1 MSTLYVEPFGG
12 MAGDMFL
19 AALLDLGDPRF
30 RLADLERLADALVPG
45 EARLAVAE
53 TKRGS
58 LRALQLRVE
67 TPETERPPHR
77 HLSDLLGLVDRAP
90 LGGPARDRAGGVLR
104 RIAVAE
110 GEVHGTSPEAVHFH
124 EVGAVDTLVD
134 VCGAAL
140 ALERLEV
147 ERVHASPPLA
157 GSGTVTCAHGEM
169 PVPAPGTA
177 GIMRGLPMSLGGGG
191 ERLTPTGAAVL
202 AELVDAF
209 EPPPVFRS
217 ATVGYGAGTRDPA
230 TGPPNL
236 LRVQLGD
243 SDRAAPRRVAWCLQ
257 CNLDDATGE
266 EVGFLLQEL
275 RAAGA
280 LEAWS
285 EPVQMK
291 KDRPGVV
298 VSALCREDAR
308 DALERICFDHT
319 PTLGVRWARFERAE
333 CEREAIEVSLDGA
346 AVRVKVRRRP
356 GASAPTPL
364 DVSPEH
370 DDLAVLA
377 RASGR
382 PLRELERRA
391 VDAALAAL
399 GEAR

>member
-1 MSTLYVEPFGG
+1 MNTLYVEPFGG

-19 AALLDLGDPRF
+19 AALLDLDDPRF
-30 RLADLERLADALVPG
+30 QLAELERLADALVPG
-45 EARLAVAE
+45 EARLAVEE

-58 LRALQLRVE
+58 LRALHLRVR
-67 TPETERPPHR
+67 TPESEHAPHR
-77 HLSDLLGLVDRAP
+77 HLSDLLGLIDRAP
-90 LGGPARDRAGGVLR
+90 LGASARGRAGGVLR
-104 RIAVAE
+104 RIAAAE
-110 GEVHGTSPEAVHFH
+110 GEVHGTGPDTVHFH

-202 AELVDAF
+202 AEFVDAF
-209 EPPPVFRS
+209 EPPGAFRS
-217 ATVGYGAGTRDPA
+217 AAVGYGAGARDPA
-230 TGPPNL
+230 SGPPNL
-236 LRVQLGD
+236 LRVQLGV
-243 SDRAAPRRVAWCLQ
+243 SAGAGTRRVAWCLR

-285 EPVQMK
+285 EAVQMK

-308 DALERICFDHT
+308 DELERLCFDHS
-319 PTLGVRWARFERAE
+319 PTLGVRWARFERTE
-333 CEREAIEVSLDGA
+333 CEREELMVELDGGT
-346 AVRVKVRRRP
+346 VRVKVRRRP
-356 GASAPTPL
+356 GAAVATPL

-377 RASGR
+377 RATGR
-382 PLRELERRA
+382 PLRELERRS
-391 VDAALAAL
+391 VEAALAVLRAK
-399 GEAR
+399 